1 MPEQD
6 FNGDITVAVIVSD
19 GDLSDNESTKRN
31 RKSVI
36 THFEK
41 FCENSFD
48 GRSIDTVI
56 EDLILVSKNDSTQ
69 LEDLLQNYV
78 SNGFN
83 NKSANS
89 IKVHYSIITR
99 YLKYRGVIFDRDDMR
114 TGLAFP
120 RKVHEELVPM
130 GKDVIR
136 TFLDNASQLERAKL
150 LVQATSGLRNQEVC
164 GLRKKDIQTDSI
176 RWTIHVNANIAKFKK
191 SRITFLS
198 NEAKRFLKPI
208 LDKLNPEDRI
218 FVSNSMSLIDVKS
231 DELQKF
237 ARLRAK
243 IGLDEKYESSNRS
256 KYTTHSLRSFFVTQ
270 AEKIH
275 EGFGHALAGHE
286 RYMAQYERFTFE
298 EKLNF
303 YLEIEPSLAIYD
315 NIDSLGKDSRI
326 SNLEKQVEFMKS
338 YIDEL
343 TNRLDLRIKV

>member
-1 MPEQD
+1 MRLSEMSYLKKTRTFD
-6 FNGDITVAVIVSD
+6 SFL
-19 GDLSDNESTKRN
+19 DLSDNESTKRN

-41 FCENSFD
+41 FCEKSFD

-56 EDLILVSKNDSTQ
+56 EDLILVSKNNSTQ

-83 NKSANS
+83 NKPANS

-99 YLKYRGVIFDRDDMR
+99 YLKYRGIVFDRDDMR
-114 TGLAFP
+114 TVLAFP

-130 GKDVIR
+130 NKDVIR
-136 TFLDNASQLERAKL
+136 TFLDNAGQLERAKL

-176 RWTIHVNANIAKFKK
+176 RWIVHVNANIAKYKK
-191 SRITFLS
+191 SRITFIS
-198 NEAKRFLKPI
+198 NETKRFLKPI
-208 LDKLNPEDRI
+208 LEKLDFNDRI
-218 FVSNSMSLIDVKS
+218 FASNSLPLIDVKS
-231 DELQKF
+231 LELQKF
-237 ARLRAK
+237 DRLRK
-243 IGLDEKYESSNRS
+243 KTGLTEKYESSNRS
-256 KYTTHSLRSFFVTQ
+256 IYTTHSIRSFFVTQ
-270 AEKIH
+270 SEKVH

-286 RYMAQYERFTFE
+286 RYMAQYERYTLE

-303 YLEIEPSLAIYD
+303 YLDVEPSLLIYD
-315 NIDSLGKDSRI
+315 NVDSVEKDTRI
-326 SNLEKQVEFMKS
+326 SNLEKQVESMKS

-343 TNRLDLRIKV
+343 TKRLDSRL

>member
-1 MPEQD
+1 MSYLKKSRTLES
-6 FNGDITVAVIVSD
+6 FLN
-19 GDLSDNESTKRN
+19 LSDNDLTKRN

-36 THFEK
+36 NHFAK
-41 FCENSFD
+41 FCEHCFD
-48 GRSIDTVI
+48 RSVDTVI
-56 EDLILVSKNDSTQ
+56 EDLALVSKTDSTQ
-69 LEDLLQNYV
+69 VEDLFQEYI
-78 SNGFN
+78 SNGFK
-83 NKSANS
+83 NKPAKS
-89 IKVHYSIITR
+89 IRVHYSIITR
-99 YLKYRGVIFDRDDMR
+99 YLKYRGVVLDRDSLK
-114 TGLAFP
+114 TVLSFP
-120 RKVHEELVPM
+120 RISHEELAPM
-130 GKDVIR
+130 DREIIKKFIDY
-136 TFLDNASQLERAKL
+136 ASPKEKAKL